1 MWAII
6 IIPEVNAILFSHLFQ
21 LRQKAEQKCESVHND
36 VNFKCVCVCLICC
49 CVILMFFKAVKL
61 LHCRFLFE
69 RHPGKYVCEME
80 KERMMMICK
89 KLLCH
94 EGAMRQEGKGILED
108 LMFSCFLLYFFKRSG
123 LKTDLII
130 NMTCSIS
137 ESMYSTHR
145 R

>member
-1 MWAII
+1 MRYYFHIYFNLGKKQSKSVKVYI
-6 IIPEVNAILFSHLFQ
+6 MMLIL
-21 LRQKAEQKCESVHND
+21 N
-36 VNFKCVCVCLICC
+36 VCVCLICC

-137 ESMYSTHR
+137 ESMYCTHR